1 MAKKTKPQ
9 AMTLPDEAVTDN
21 EGFQPPADM
30 PELKGVDHL
39 FPSARF
45 ALLHK
50 ALGLVN
56 DLQDSGLDEIDAGEE
71 TDENDIEVFGKLV
84 PAMEQSE
91 QLLLS
96 QAKDRAA
103 MEKWLLESVDLEDS
117 IQRSLAG
124 IMVITERLGNLHRRR
139 LCDVLQERSDS

>member
-30 PELKGVDHL
+30 PELKGTDHL

-50 ALGLVN
+50 ALGLVQQ
-56 DLQDSGLDEIDAGEE
+56 LQAAGLDEIGEE
-71 TDENDIEVFGKLV
+71 GENAAEAFGKLAPV
-84 PAMEQSE
+84 MEQSE
-91 QLLLS
+91 KLLIE
-96 QAKDRAA
+96 QAADPEG
-103 MEKWLLESVDLEDS
+103 MEKWLLESVDLNES
-117 IQRSLAG
+117 IKRSLSG
-124 IMVITERLGNLHRRR
+124 VMVIAERLGELAP
-139 LCDVLQERSDS
+139 SKTM